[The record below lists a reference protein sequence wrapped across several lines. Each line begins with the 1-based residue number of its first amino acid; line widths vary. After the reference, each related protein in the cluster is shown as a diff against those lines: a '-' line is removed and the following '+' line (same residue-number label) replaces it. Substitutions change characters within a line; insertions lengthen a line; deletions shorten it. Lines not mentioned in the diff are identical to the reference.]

1 MMKRNLLFVSLMTL
15 ILVAGT
21 ISPAIAQD
29 KMTYEEYMADMERW
43 TQREQAALDKIAVLE
58 AEIAALQADIDA
70 LDQMI
75 AQTWQDIYDMLNL
88 QEAELDAYASELDAL
103 GAEIEMFGTLSPEE
117 IYQRRAELEE
127 LGNRLDGLAGHRASL
142 LTEYKMIID
151 RLYAQLESIN
161 ARMAKPQV
169 KVYTVVRGDYLWK
182 ISSMAEHYS
191 DGAKWMRIYSV
202 NHDQIDDPDLIFP
215 DQQFTIPLDIDDNT
229 QYLVGEGDH
238 LYGIA
243 ERVFSDP
250 FKWRQ
255 LYEANKEL
263 IEDPN
268 YIVPEMI
275 LDLPER

>member
-1 MMKRNLLFVSLMTL
+1 MKRNLLFVSLMTL
-15 ILVAGT
+15 ILIAGT
-21 ISPAIAQD
+21 VSPALAQD
-29 KMTYEEYMADMERW
+29 RMTYEEYMADLERW
-43 TQREQAALDKIAVLE
+43 AQREQAALDKIAKLE
-58 AEIAALQADIDA
+58 ADIAALQSDIDA
-70 LDQMI
+70 LDQAV
-75 AQTWQDIYDMLNL
+75 AQTWQEIYDMLKL
-88 QEAELDAYASELDAL
+88 TDAELQMFAAELDAL

-127 LGNRLDGLAGHRASL
+127 LGNRLDGLAGHRAAL
-142 LTEYKMIID
+142 LSEYKAIID

-182 ISSMAEHYS
+182 ISGMDEHYG

-215 DQQFTIPLDIDDNT
+215 DQQFNIPMDIDDNA
-229 QYLVGEGDH
+229 QYLVGQGDH

-250 FKWRQ
+250 FKWRE